1 MTDGSP
7 PRILFI
13 ARSFPPDRGGLEN
26 FGYWLAGSM
35 SRQAEVF
42 VIVNRGGRRFL
53 PTFLPYALSRSLFLI
68 RSKRIQAVHLADGLL
83 APLGYLLAKGS
94 GVPVTCSVHG
104 LDLTYENRLYQALVI
119 RALSRLNALVAN
131 SAATKEVVARRIE
144 GPMPTHV
151 VSPGVNRSLKP
162 CRELL
167 GKFAHAAGL
176 YGKKRVI
183 LSVGRLVERKGVAW
197 FVEHVLPRLP
207 EDVLYVVIGEGR
219 QRSTINVAASFSC
232 VASQVR
238 MIGEVSDDMLAA
250 AYHSADVMVMP
261 NLPVRGDMEG
271 FGLVALEAAVAGL
284 PVVASRIE
292 GITDAIQHGRN
303 GILVEAGDV
312 EAYSRALMRL
322 LAMPGRDLVSLGEM
336 YARYTLENYSW
347 TSAAER
353 YVGIISRMIAGRDSS
368 GIEKIGA
375 TNDR

>member
-1 MTDGSP
+1 MTDGSS

-13 ARSFPPDRGGLEN
+13 ARSFPPNRGGMEN
-26 FGYWLAGSM
+26 FAYWLADSM
-35 SRQAEVF
+35 SRQVEMF
-42 VIVNRGGRRFL
+42 MIVNRGGRRFL
-53 PTFLPYALSRSLFLI
+53 PTFFPYALSRSLFLI

-104 LDLTYENRLYQALVI
+104 LDLTYENRLYQALVL
-119 RALSRLNALVAN
+119 RALSRMNALVAN
-131 SAATKEVVARRIE
+131 SAATKEVAGRLI
-144 GPMPTHV
+144 GGSMPTHV
-151 VSPGVNRSLKP
+151 VSPGVNRSLNP

-176 YGKKRVI
+176 YGKKRII

-219 QRSTINVAASFSC
+219 QRPAINVAASFSC
-232 VASQVR
+232 VASRVR

-250 AYHSADVMVMP
+250 AYRSADVMVMP
-261 NLPVRGDMEG
+261 NIAVRGDMEG
-271 FGLVALEAAVAGL
+271 FGLVALEAAAAGL

-312 EAYSRALMRL
+312 EEYSRALMRL
-322 LAMPGRDLVSLGEM
+322 LAMPGGDLASLGET

-347 TSAAER
+347 ISTAER
-353 YVGIISRMIAGRDSS
+353 YVEIMSRIIVGRDSS
-368 GIEKIGA
+368 GTGK
-375 TNDR
+375 DRSNK

>member
-1 MTDGSP
+1 MTDSGS

-13 ARSFPPDRGGLEN
+13 ARSFPPSRGGMEN
-26 FGYWLAGSM
+26 FAYWLADSM
-35 SRQAEVF
+35 SRQAEMF
-42 VIVNRGGRRFL
+42 VIVNRGGRRLL
-53 PTFLPYALSRSLFLI
+53 PTFFPYALSRSLFLI

-104 LDLTYENRLYQALVI
+104 LDLTYENRLYQALVL
-119 RALSRLNALVAN
+119 RALSRMNALVAN
-131 SAATKEVVARRIE
+131 SAATKEVAGRLI
-144 GPMPTHV
+144 GGSMPTHV
-151 VSPGVNRSLKP
+151 VSPGINRSLKP

-176 YGKKRVI
+176 YGKKRVV

-219 QRSTINVAASFSC
+219 QRSAINVAANFSC
-232 VASQVR
+232 VASRVR

-250 AYHSADVMVMP
+250 AYRSADVMVMP
-261 NLPVRGDMEG
+261 NIAVRGDMEG
-271 FGLVALEAAVAGL
+271 FGLVALEAAAAGL

-312 EAYSRALMRL
+312 EEYSRALMRL
-322 LAMPGRDLVSLGEM
+322 LAMPGRDLASLGET
-336 YARYTLENYSW
+336 YARYTLDNYSW
-347 TSAAER
+347 ISTAER
-353 YVGIISRMIAGRDSS
+353 YVEIMSRIIAGREAQ
-368 GIEKIGA
+368 GQEKIGA

>member
-1 MTDGSP
+1 MTDRSS

-13 ARSFPPDRGGLEN
+13 ARSFPPNRGGMEN
-26 FGYWLAGSM
+26 FAYWLADSM
-35 SRQAEVF
+35 SRQAEMF
-42 VIVNRGGRRFL
+42 LIVNRGGRRFL
-53 PTFLPYALSRSLFLI
+53 PTFLPYALTRSLLLI
-68 RSKRIQAVHLADGLL
+68 RSKQIEAVHLADGLL

-104 LDLTYENRLYQALVI
+104 LDLTYENRLYQALVL
-119 RALSRLNALVAN
+119 RALWRMNALVAN
-131 SAATKEVVARRIE
+131 SAATKEVVEKQIE
-144 GPMPTHV
+144 GLMPTHV

-167 GKFAHAAGL
+167 RKFAHAAGL

-219 QRSTINVAASFSC
+219 ERSTIKVVASFSR
-232 VASQVR
+232 VASRVR
-238 MIGEVSDDMLAA
+238 MIGEVSDDMLTA
-250 AYHSADVMVMP
+250 AYRSADVMVMP
-261 NLPVRGDMEG
+261 NIPVRGDMEG
-271 FGLVALEAAVAGL
+271 FGIVALEAAAAGL

-303 GILVEAGDV
+303 GILVEAGNV
-312 EAYSRALMRL
+312 EEYSRALMRL
-322 LAMPGRDLVSLGEM
+322 LAMPGRDLTSLGET

-347 TSAAER
+347 ASAAER
-353 YVGIISRMIAGRDSS
+353 YVEIISRTIGERDSS
-368 GIEKIGA
+368 GTRTERSNK
-375 TNDR
+375 